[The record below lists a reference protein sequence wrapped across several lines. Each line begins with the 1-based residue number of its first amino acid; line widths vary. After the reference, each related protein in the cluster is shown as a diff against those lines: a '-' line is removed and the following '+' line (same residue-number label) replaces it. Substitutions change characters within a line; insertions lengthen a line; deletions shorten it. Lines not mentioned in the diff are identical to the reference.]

1 MEEKEEAKEAPGFE
15 ESERPAETE
24 SKDRA
29 QEDETAVA
37 RGRAGYIARSRT
49 KTWRRPPLFLSR
61 PGPVWTTS
69 IVSRFGRPFKTYDP
83 SRAIFRAGG
92 RLSPKCEA
100 ETLSPAESSSI
111 ALVKTLHFTMVSIL
125 FLSCRGQSESLLCV
139 LVGEMAEFLRGE
151 DGWLGGT
158 LDEGHAVTVFDRVC

>member
-1 MEEKEEAKEAPGFE
+1 MEGNEAKEAPGFE
-15 ESERPAETE
+15 ESERPTETE

-83 SRAIFRAGG
+83 SRVLFRAGG
-92 RLSPKCEA
+92 RLSRKCEA
-100 ETLSPAESSSI
+100 ETLPPAESSSI
-111 ALVKTLHFTMVSIL
+111 ALVKTLHFTMVSIM
-125 FLSCRGQSESLLCV
+125 FLSTEANPCPFDAFWLAKWRNFC
-139 LVGEMAEFLRGE
+139 AERV
-151 DGWLGGT
+151 DGLAGPRMKGM
-158 LDEGHAVTVFDRVC
+158 L